1 MDRSVARRF
10 IRVRPFNQ
18 RYQMTL
24 LINGQPHP
32 FVPNQT
38 VRDLVAVVG
47 LDPDR
52 PGIAVAL
59 NGQVVPRARWAETR
73 LRPDDKVEIIHAVQG
88 G

>member
-1 MDRSVARRF
+1 MMNPTILVNGQS
-10 IRVRPFNQ
+10 RPF
-18 RYQMTL
+18 
-24 LINGQPHP
+24 
-32 FVPNQT
+32 VSNQT

-59 NGQVVPRARWAETR
+59 NGQVVPRARWAETW
-73 LRPDDKVEIIHAVQG
+73 LQPDDKVEIIHAVAG

>member
-1 MDRSVARRF
+1 
-10 IRVRPFNQ
+10 
-18 RYQMTL
+18 MTIL
-24 LINGQPHP
+24 VNGQPRP
-32 FVPNQT
+32 FTPNQT
-38 VRDLVAVVG
+38 VRDVVVTIG

-73 LRPDDKVEIIHAVQG
+73 LHPNDKVEIIHAVPG

>member
-1 MDRSVARRF
+1 
-10 IRVRPFNQ
+10 
-18 RYQMTL
+18 MTIL
-24 LINGQPHP
+24 VNGQPRP
-32 FVPNQT
+32 FAPDQT
-38 VRDLVAVVG
+38 VRDLVAAVG

-73 LRPDDKVEIIHAVQG
+73 LCPDDKVEIIHAVQG